1 MLDATDIAAD
11 PAELGL
17 DPSRVEALLTRAQR
31 EIDDGI
37 LPSCQLAV
45 ARDGKVAVFRTF
57 GAATSETRYVMYSA
71 TKPLVASATW
81 RLIADG
87 RLDPASKVAE
97 LIPEFATNGKDVV
110 TIEQVMLH
118 TSGFPHA
125 PMPPRMWN
133 DRAARVEQFERWR
146 LNWPPG
152 TAFEYHPTSAHWV
165 LAELIERSSSQDFRD
180 FIREQVC
187 LPLGLPN
194 LRLGVELHEQDDI
207 ATVVGVGEPTT
218 EEEIE
223 AVTGFRITL
232 PREVTEE
239 ALMELNEP
247 EHRVAGLPG
256 GGGIASAADLALF
269 YQALLHNPGGLWDD
283 QLLADVTAR
292 VRCSFADPMTGVP
305 ANRTLGLV
313 LAGDDGKANMRH
325 NLGNT
330 VSARAFGHGGAGGQI
345 GWADPDTGL
354 SFAYFTN
361 GLDANLLREARR
373 GVGLSSR
380 AGQLLTD

>member
-17 DPSRVEALLTRAQR
+17 DRGRVEALLTRAQR
-31 EIDDGI
+31 EIESGL

-45 ARDGKVAVFRTF
+45 ARDGKVAVFRSY
-57 GAATSETRYVMYSA
+57 GDASSHTRYVMYSA
-71 TKPLVASATW
+71 TKPLVASAVW
-81 RLIADG
+81 LLIADG
-87 RLDPASKVAE
+87 RIDPMARVAE
-97 LIPEFATNGKDVV
+97 MIPEFSTNGKEVV
-110 TIEQVMLH
+110 TVEQVMLH

-125 PMPPRMWN
+125 PMHPRLWN
-133 DRAARVEQFERWR
+133 DRAARLEQFERWR
-146 LNWPPG
+146 LNWQPG
-152 TAFEYHPTSAHWV
+152 TAFEYHPSSAHWV
-165 LAELIERSSSQDFRD
+165 LAELIQQASGEDFRD
-180 FIREQVC
+180 FIRAHVSV
-187 LPLGLPN
+187 PLGLPN
-194 LRLGVELHEQDDI
+194 LGLGLALDEQDDI
-207 ATVVGVGEPTT
+207 AIVSGVGEPTT
-218 EEEIE
+218 EDEIE

-247 EHRVAGLPG
+247 QHRLAGLPG
-256 GGGIASAADLALF
+256 GGGIATAADLALF
-269 YQALLHNPGGLWDD
+269 YQALLHNPGELWDRE
-283 QLLADVTAR
+283 LLADVTGR
-292 VRCSFADPMTGVP
+292 VRCTFSDPMTGVP

-330 VSARAFGHGGAGGQI
+330 VSPGAFGHGGAGGQI
-345 GWADPDTGL
+345 GWADPQTGL

-380 AGQLLTD
+380 AGQLLAD

>member
-11 PAELGL
+11 PAEVGL
-17 DPSRVEALLTRAQR
+17 DPARVEALITRAQR
-31 EIDDGI
+31 EIDSGL

-45 ARDGKVAVFRTF
+45 AREGKVAVFRTF
-57 GAATSETRYVMYSA
+57 GSASDQTRYVMYSA
-71 TKPLVASATW
+71 TKPLVASAAW
-81 RLIADG
+81 LLIAEG
-87 RLDPASKVAE
+87 RLDLAAKVAE

-110 TIEQVMLH
+110 TVEQVMLH
-118 TSGFPHA
+118 TSGFPYA
-125 PMPPRMWN
+125 PMHPRLWN
-133 DRAARVEQFERWR
+133 DRAARLEQISRWR
-146 LNWPPG
+146 LNWEPG
-152 TAFEYHPTSAHWV
+152 TAFEYHPSSAHWV
-165 LAELIERSSSQDFRD
+165 LAELIEQASGQDFRD

-194 LRLGVELHEQDDI
+194 LRLGVGLDEQEDI
-207 ATVVGVGEPTT
+207 ARVVGVGEPTT

-247 EHRVAGLPG
+247 QHRLAGLPG
-256 GGGIASAADLALF
+256 GGGIATAADLALF
-269 YQALLHNPGGLWDD
+269 YQALLHNPGELWDGA
-283 QLLADVTAR
+283 LLADVTGH
-292 VRCSFADPMTGVP
+292 VRCTFADPMTGVP

-313 LAGDDGKANMRH
+313 LAGDDGRANMRH

-330 VSARAFGHGGAGGQI
+330 VSPGAFGHGGAGGQI
-345 GWADPDTGL
+345 GWADPETGL

-361 GLDANLLREARR
+361 GLDANVLREARR

-380 AGQLLTD
+380 AGLLLAD